1 MGGPDSH
8 RGFNYNRLS
17 LQVPI
22 GYAGAPNLPIGG
34 DQLLLLQGELRVN
47 IVKLFGNWFGI
58 TAFLDAGDVAAP
70 STSAQPHGGAGDRRR
85 PSRAASAATGRCRSC
100 RRPSTC
106 SKLHTAVG
114 GGLRYKTVIGTIRA
128 DVGVRLNRTA
138 PCETDGT
145 PNPDPGQRVAFH
157 ISIGE
162 SF

>member
-34 DQLLLLQGELRVN
+34 DELLLLQGELRVN

-70 STSAQPHGGAGDRRR
+70 SSSANLIAALDPPTFPGGICG
-85 PSRAASAATGRCRSC
+85 TGQL
-100 RRPSTC
+100 PKLSTTIDM

-128 DVGVRLNRTA
+128 DIGVRLNRTEK
-138 PCETDGT
+138 CETDGT

>member
-22 GYAGAPNLPIGG
+22 GYPGAPNLPIGG
-34 DQLLLLQGELRVN
+34 DQLLLMQGEFRLN
-47 IVKLFGNWFGI
+47 IVKLWDNWFGI

-70 STSAQPHGGAGDRRR
+70 NAVGLQTVLAPSATNPGGICGNGQQPKLETSVQGA
-85 PSRAASAATGRCRSC
+85 
-100 RRPSTC
+100 
-106 SKLHTAVG
+106 KLHTAVG

-128 DVGVRLNRTA
+128 DIGVRVNRTA
-138 PCETDGT
+138 PCEPDGT
-145 PNPDPGQRVAFH
+145 PNPDPNSRIAFH